1 MGYII
6 PQMDAYVIKHCAQCR
21 ALNSAILQAFSRRS
35 AADIERES
43 HFHAGRYENIY
54 IPVQKIPQLHT
65 ILAQVKDY
73 AAELLGMSADSLRA
87 GFWFNE
93 MKPGD
98 MTLSHQHDID
108 DELLSAVY
116 YVEVPPDSGTL
127 VMING
132 DAREEIQPQ
141 AGMFV
146 LFDPAQLHEVTRNE
160 SDQVRVSIG
169 INIGPAG

>member
-1 MGYII
+1 M
-6 PQMDAYVIKHCAQCR
+6 
-21 ALNSAILQAFSRRS
+21 QAFTRRS

-54 IPVQKIPQLHT
+54 IPVDKIPQLR
-65 ILAQVKDY
+65 ILLAQVTDY
-73 AAELLGMSADSLRA
+73 AADILDMQPDRLKA

-93 MKPGD
+93 MNPGD

-108 DELLSAVY
+108 DELVSAVY
-116 YVEVPPDSGTL
+116 YVEVPDNSGKL
-127 VMING
+127 VMITG
-132 DAREEIQPQ
+132 DTREEIEPQ